1 MHNLDS
7 IQTCPQPVVA
17 PEFQLVTQ
25 SDGVM
30 LVQVEMLVDL
40 SSIFGMQ
47 FCTQNSAI
55 FKPSRCVILEEICWI
70 FVVLHRQYVQVT
82 ALGTASV

>member
-1 MHNLDS
+1 MHNLDRF
-7 IQTCPQPVVA
+7 QTCPQPVVA
-17 PEFQLVTQ
+17 PEFQPVTQ

-47 FCTQNSAI
+47 FCTQNSA
-55 FKPSRCVILEEICWI
+55 FLSPL
-70 FVVLHRQYVQVT
+70 VVSFLKKYAGYLLYYITSMFR
-82 ALGTASV
+82 